1 MLANYFT
8 LSDGLA
14 TRTRTTN
21 SPGFQPRN
29 SSMPRNSFP
38 ISIPR
43 IRTNLVRDLVC
54 SLIFFF
60 LFLFISHKLKSFLLI
75 VSFFHLSYF
84 TQTKSR
90 EKELYNNKTKR
101 TKNKKN

>member
-14 TRTRTTN
+14 TRTRTMN

-54 SLIFFF
+54 SLTFFF
-60 LFLFISHKLKSFLLI
+60 LFSLIIHFSQTQVLFTYCFIFSFILLHSNK
-75 VSFFHLSYF
+75 V
-84 TQTKSR
+84 KKR
-90 EKELYNNKTKR
+90 KELYN
-101 TKNKKN
+101 